1 MSPVTEKAGR
11 IWTDAELQAL
21 PDEGFIHEVID
32 GELAGRRGRSSRLS
46 FPSRRPFQKLG
57 VVSSA
62 KDRTR
67 LHSAAILASET
78 RY

>member
-21 PDEGFIHEVID
+21 PDEGYIHEVID
-32 GELAGRRGRSSRLS
+32 GELAGRRGRSSRL
-46 FPSRRPFQKLG
+46 
-57 VVSSA
+57 
-62 KDRTR
+62 
-67 LHSAAILASET
+67 HSAATLASET